1 MIITLI
7 ILQIYIQ
14 VFDNTSMFRI
24 TAYMLIP
31 GAIFYFLVIDENKM
45 RDEQTGRKANY
56 VSLNLLL
63 IHLL

>member
-1 MIITLI
+1 
-7 ILQIYIQ
+7 
-14 VFDNTSMFRI
+14 MFRI

-56 VSLNLLL
+56 VRVNLLL

>member
-24 TAYMLIP
+24 IAYMLIP